1 MTREL
6 DICVYKDVR
15 IKKRRDLLLKIKKMN
30 HIILCFSVLIL
41 KKSCC
46 NKVAFR

>member
-15 IKKRRDLLLKIKKMN
+15 IKKTQGFAVKNKENEPYYTLFQCIDIKKK
-30 HIILCFSVLIL
+30 LL
-41 KKSCC
+41 
-46 NKVAFR
+46 